1 MLMMELSVPRQVPQA
16 TNGRP
21 HRRRRRRNSGG
32 QRHQIGAQYSYQNH
46 HQHPSH
52 HHQHIG
58 RHHNQNQQH
67 NHHTTTKL
75 HSSDCNIGATS
86 NKNNTITQQA
96 LASGVVNPRTT
107 TTTTCTSQVVNN
119 AFRVG
124 SDAGGGGTAQGGGLF
139 SVYHSHDSH
148 HHSNHSNSVD
158 VLSQDSIDELNLSTN
173 LMISHAATE
182 ESVGP
187 TVPKQRTLNDHHH
200 LTSASYCNVNETAN
214 MDVSGGQDD
223 LMMISSSA
231 GEVFLPDGCDVSCSG
246 SSLSSGCFVASS
258 GISAPSD
265 GVPSSHLLFDFRKE
279 LALKLNND
287 HNQQQIL
294 VNEAQS
300 ITMQMES
307 GAPQLESKSKGEEEA
322 SNTTTDPRFYG
333 LSGVSDPYGEDSGL
347 SESRD
352 SVCINNFND
361 VYVLTDKVL
370 GEGSSACVYEGK
382 NKLTNQPVAVK
393 IIKKRHGLRRSRVF
407 REIEMFYHCQKHTNI
422 IQLLEYFEESD
433 KFYLVFEKAEGG
445 PLLAHIQK
453 RIHFTENEASQIVKN
468 LAEALKFMHQRGI
481 AHRDLK
487 PENILCS
494 SDSRLCPVKICDFDL
509 GSGVIFSHSSSP
521 VSTPELLT
529 PVGSAEFMAPELVDA
544 LKGEATSYDKR
555 CDLWSLGVIIYI
567 LLCGYPPFYGCCG
580 SDCGWERG
588 EFCESCQDQLFVSI
602 QDGLYDFPERE
613 WSGVS
618 DEAKDLIRHLLVKDA
633 SQRYTAE
640 MVLSHPWVK
649 HGGPRWTNFLET
661 PSVIRRNNSAKD
673 LATFA
678 ENANYVKRLVL
689 QHETSSN
696 RINENDALLE

>member
-1 MLMMELSVPRQVPQA
+1 MMMQQRSVPRQVPQA
-16 TNGRP
+16 RNGQVNK
-21 HRRRRRRNSGG
+21 RRRRRNSGG
-32 QRHQIGAQYSYQNH
+32 HRNLTAQRQQNQPIITTSTTTNQQQQPQPNH
-46 HQHPSH
+46 HTNHHH
-52 HHQHIG
+52 HHQQHQQQR
-58 RHHNQNQQH
+58 RHYLQH
-67 NHHTTTKL
+67 
-75 HSSDCNIGATS
+75 SEEDEEFPDEADFSDLS
-86 NKNNTITQQA
+86 LSK
-96 LASGVVNPRTT
+96 SG
-107 TTTTCTSQVVNN
+107 
-119 AFRVG
+119 
-124 SDAGGGGTAQGGGLF
+124 
-139 SVYHSHDSH
+139 
-148 HHSNHSNSVD
+148 
-158 VLSQDSIDELNLSTN
+158 DSI
-173 LMISHAATE
+173 
-182 ESVGP
+182 
-187 TVPKQRTLNDHHH
+187 
-200 LTSASYCNVNETAN
+200 
-214 MDVSGGQDD
+214 
-223 LMMISSSA
+223 
-231 GEVFLPDGCDVSCSG
+231 
-246 SSLSSGCFVASS
+246 
-258 GISAPSD
+258 
-265 GVPSSHLLFDFRKE
+265 
-279 LALKLNND
+279 
-287 HNQQQIL
+287 
-294 VNEAQS
+294 
-300 ITMQMES
+300 
-307 GAPQLESKSKGEEEA
+307 
-322 SNTTTDPRFYG
+322 
-333 LSGVSDPYGEDSGL
+333 
-347 SESRD
+347 
-352 SVCINNFND
+352 CINNFD
-361 VYVLTDKVL
+361 DIYELTDKVL
-370 GEGSSACVYEGK
+370 GEGSSACVYEGR
-382 NKLTNQPVAVK
+382 NKFSQQLVAVK

-453 RIHFTENEASQIVKN
+453 RIYFTENEASQIVKN
-468 LAEALKFMHQRGI
+468 LAEALKFLHQRGI

-487 PENILCS
+487 PENILCHS
-494 SDSRLCPVKICDFDL
+494 ESQLCPVKICDFDL
-509 GSGVIFSHSSSP
+509 GSGVVFSHSSSP

-613 WSGVS
+613 WSKVS

-640 MVLSHPWVK
+640 MVLNHPWVK

-696 RINENDALLE
+696 RINENDI

>member
-1 MLMMELSVPRQVPQA
+1 VPRQVPQA

-21 HRRRRRRNSGG
+21 QRRRRRRNSGG
-32 QRHQIGAQYSYQNH
+32 QRHQFGAQYSYQ
-46 HQHPSH
+46 SH
-52 HHQHIG
+52 HNHNHQHIG
-58 RHHNQNQQH
+58 RHYNQNQQH

-75 HSSDCNIGATS
+75 HSSDCNNGATS
-86 NKNNTITQQA
+86 NSNGFQQGLNT
-96 LASGVVNPRTT
+96 VKPRT

-119 AFRVG
+119 AFRV
-124 SDAGGGGTAQGGGLF
+124 AGGGSAHSGGLF
-139 SVYHSHDSH
+139 SVHHSHDSH

-158 VLSQDSIDELNLSTN
+158 VLSQDSVDELNLSTN

-182 ESVGP
+182 ELD
-187 TVPKQRTLNDHHH
+187 KQTTSKQKTRDDHDQVSS
-200 LTSASYCNVNETAN
+200 TSSSCVVNEHEITN
-214 MDVSGGQDD
+214 MDIGGQDD
-223 LMMISSSA
+223 LMMITSSTGQGYS
-231 GEVFLPDGCDVSCSG
+231 PDGCDVSCSG
-246 SSLSSGCFVASS
+246 SSLSSGCYVSSS
-258 GISAPSD
+258 GVSLPSD
-265 GVPSSHLLFDFRKE
+265 GVSTSYPLSMVTKFDFREE
-279 LALKLNND
+279 LARHLNDND
-287 HNQQQIL
+287 CKQRKIL
-294 VNEAQS
+294 A
-300 ITMQMES
+300 
-307 GAPQLESKSKGEEEA
+307 EEA
-322 SNTTTDPRFYG
+322 RSIKTQLDSCVTALETKQEDGRSDSSDSARIYES
-333 LSGVSDPYGEDSGL
+333 SGVEDLYGDDSGL
-347 SESRD
+347 SKSRG

-453 RIHFTENEASQIVKN
+453 RIHFTENEASQIIKN

-487 PENILCS
+487 PENILCH

-633 SQRYTAE
+633 SQRYTSE
-640 MVLSHPWVK
+640 MVLNHPWVK

-696 RINENDALLE
+696 RINENDTLLEQTDNIFD

>member
-1 MLMMELSVPRQVPQA
+1 MFVMSNSANSHLLDNINHEVVDCNIGNRLVDVTVSGGGGGCKGQLRRPPPTAQLQPHHQTITQQTTTTPIQQQQQPTAANLTTATMTAATMKLSQQQQLTNSKPQP
-16 TNGRP
+16 TPSKPIPKRRNRINTGNFNGGNNN
-21 HRRRRRRNSGG
+21 HHHHQHHQQANNGNNRRRRPINGRSN
-32 QRHQIGAQYSYQNH
+32 NH
-46 HQHPSH
+46 HQHH
-52 HHQHIG
+52 NNHLHLQHSEEDEDNDSFG
-58 RHHNQNQQH
+58 DLGSLS
-67 NHHTTTKL
+67 K
-75 HSSDCNIGATS
+75 
-86 NKNNTITQQA
+86 
-96 LASGVVNPRTT
+96 SG
-107 TTTTCTSQVVNN
+107 
-119 AFRVG
+119 
-124 SDAGGGGTAQGGGLF
+124 
-139 SVYHSHDSH
+139 
-148 HHSNHSNSVD
+148 
-158 VLSQDSIDELNLSTN
+158 DSI
-173 LMISHAATE
+173 
-182 ESVGP
+182 
-187 TVPKQRTLNDHHH
+187 
-200 LTSASYCNVNETAN
+200 
-214 MDVSGGQDD
+214 
-223 LMMISSSA
+223 
-231 GEVFLPDGCDVSCSG
+231 
-246 SSLSSGCFVASS
+246 
-258 GISAPSD
+258 
-265 GVPSSHLLFDFRKE
+265 
-279 LALKLNND
+279 
-287 HNQQQIL
+287 
-294 VNEAQS
+294 
-300 ITMQMES
+300 
-307 GAPQLESKSKGEEEA
+307 
-322 SNTTTDPRFYG
+322 
-333 LSGVSDPYGEDSGL
+333 
-347 SESRD
+347 
-352 SVCINNFND
+352 CINNFD
-361 VYVLTDKVL
+361 DIYELTDKVL

-382 NKLTNQPVAVK
+382 NKFTQQAIAVK

-468 LAEALKFMHQRGI
+468 LAEALKFLHQRGI

-487 PENILCS
+487 PENILCHS
-494 SDSRLCPVKICDFDL
+494 ESQLCPIKICDFDL
-509 GSGVIFSHSSSP
+509 GSGVVFSHSSSP

-613 WSGVS
+613 WSVVS

-640 MVLSHPWVK
+640 MVLNHPWVK
-649 HGGPRWTNFLET
+649 HGGPSFTNFLET

-696 RINENDALLE
+696 RINENELQYDDDDLVNLKR

>member
-1 MLMMELSVPRQVPQA
+1 MDTA
-16 TNGRP
+16 
-21 HRRRRRRNSGG
+21 
-32 QRHQIGAQYSYQNH
+32 
-46 HQHPSH
+46 
-52 HHQHIG
+52 
-58 RHHNQNQQH
+58 
-67 NHHTTTKL
+67 
-75 HSSDCNIGATS
+75 
-86 NKNNTITQQA
+86 
-96 LASGVVNPRTT
+96 VNPRTT
-107 TTTTCTSQVVNN
+107 TTTSQVVNN
-119 AFRVG
+119 AFRVVN
-124 SDAGGGGTAQGGGLF
+124 GGATHGRNLF
-139 SVYHSHDSH
+139 LVQHSHGSH

-158 VLSQDSIDELNLSTN
+158 VLSQDSADELNLSTN

-182 ESVGP
+182 LEMTPSEP
-187 TVPKQRTLNDHHH
+187 RTPKGCEPDLSACIRNDQEV
-200 LTSASYCNVNETAN
+200 TN
-214 MDVSGGQDD
+214 MDVAGQDD
-223 LMMISSSA
+223 LMMIASST
-231 GEVFLPDGCDVSCSG
+231 GEGHSSDGCDISYSD
-246 SSLSSGCFVASS
+246 SSLSSGCFVS
-258 GISAPSD
+258 GSAPSNGASSFQPLSMVKKFDLGGGLVTRFD
-265 GVPSSHLLFDFRKE
+265 GDN
-279 LALKLNND
+279 LK
-287 HNQQQIL
+287 QQTS
-294 VNEAQS
+294 VDEVQS
-300 ITMQMES
+300 IRAQLEC
-307 GAPQLESKSKGEEEA
+307 GAPKLESLARKRENDSSKSFK
-322 SNTTTDPRFYG
+322 
-333 LSGVSDPYGEDSGL
+333 LSGMGDLYGDDSGL
-347 SESRD
+347 SKSRE

-453 RIHFTENEASQIVKN
+453 RVHFTENEASQIVKN

-487 PENILCS
+487 PENILCH
-494 SDSRLCPVKICDFDL
+494 SDSQLCPVKICDFDL

-696 RINENDALLE
+696 RINENDTLLEQTDNIYD

>member
-1 MLMMELSVPRQVPQA
+1 MAADNNSVRYRQHQQHYDTS
-16 TNGRP
+16 TNITSQVNG
-21 HRRRRRRNSGG
+21 SGG
-32 QRHQIGAQYSYQNH
+32 GLISSSVYQRQQQQQPHLNNH
-46 HQHPSH
+46 HQ
-52 HHQHIG
+52 
-58 RHHNQNQQH
+58 QQH
-67 NHHTTTKL
+67 
-75 HSSDCNIGATS
+75 SI
-86 NKNNTITQQA
+86 IM
-96 LASGVVNPRTT
+96 
-107 TTTTCTSQVVNN
+107 
-119 AFRVG
+119 G
-124 SDAGGGGTAQGGGLF
+124 SF
-139 SVYHSHDSH
+139 SE
-148 HHSNHSNSVD
+148 
-158 VLSQDSIDELNLSTN
+158 DSIDELNLGAN
-173 LMISHAATE
+173 LMISHAAAE
-182 ESVGP
+182 EQVLPEQAAASHQQRSVSAFEP
-187 TVPKQRTLNDHHH
+187 LSKQYDCATDVTREMTINVSHQPDLVL
-200 LTSASYCNVNETAN
+200 LTSDNCSSGAASGHSPDGSDTGCSNH
-214 MDVSGGQDD
+214 
-223 LMMISSSA
+223 SSS
-231 GEVFLPDGCDVSCSG
+231 S
-246 SSLSSGCFVASS
+246 SSGCCVGSGTTVFSATSGHKLEGSSVASADQPQLTTS
-258 GISAPSD
+258 FAHKQDDHLISC
-265 GVPSSHLLFDFRKE
+265 VK
-279 LALKLNND
+279 
-287 HNQQQIL
+287 QQQQQPPRK
-294 VNEAQS
+294 NSTDE
-300 ITMQMES
+300 E
-307 GAPQLESKSKGEEEA
+307 GFLEQEEDFDGLSKSAG
-322 SNTTTDPRFYG
+322 
-333 LSGVSDPYGEDSGL
+333 
-347 SESRD
+347 
-352 SVCINNFND
+352 SVCINNFHNI
-361 VYVLTDKVL
+361 YELTDKVL
-370 GEGSSACVYEGK
+370 GEGSSACVYEGL
-382 NKLTNQPVAVK
+382 NKFSQQRVAVK

-445 PLLAHIQK
+445 QLLAHIQK

-468 LAEALKFMHQRGI
+468 LAEALKFLHQRGI

-487 PENILCS
+487 PENILCHS
-494 SDSRLCPVKICDFDL
+494 ETQLCPVKICDFDL

-544 LKGEATSYDKR
+544 LKGEAESYDKR

-613 WSGVS
+613 WATVS

-640 MVLSHPWVK
+640 MVLNHPWVK

-696 RINENDALLE
+696 RINENEVSFE